1 VIKHPDILSGLFI
14 LFIGAIAF
22 ILGQMIEVPPSPS
35 LSARFFPMLCGAGL
49 VAMGGGIIYQGIR
62 GAPAPLPFLFDAR
75 VGAIMAAFLVYFMTF
90 AFVDFRVGAW
100 AMMLVGMVILGAR
113 NPRQLLLVPIGVSA
127 ATYLMF
133 RYGFKI
139 LLPIWI

>member
-1 VIKHPDILSGLFI
+1 
-14 LFIGAIAF
+14 
-22 ILGQMIEVPPSPS
+22 
-35 LSARFFPMLCGAGL
+35 
-49 VAMGGGIIYQGIR
+49 
-62 GAPAPLPFLFDAR
+62 
-75 VGAIMAAFLVYFMTF
+75 MAAFLVYFMTF

-113 NPRQLLLVPIGVSA
+113 NRRQLLFVPIGVSA

>member
-1 VIKHPDILSGLFI
+1 LIKHPDILSGLFI
-14 LFIGAIAF
+14 LVLGAIAF
-22 ILGQMIEVPPSPS
+22 ILGQAIEIHPTPS

-75 VGAIMAAFLVYFMTF
+75 VGATIAAFLIYFMTF
-90 AFVDFRVGAW
+90 AIVDFRVGAW

-113 NPRQLLLVPIGVSA
+113 NRMQLLFVPIGVSA

-139 LLPIWI
+139 LLPTWI